1 MANNKM
7 KSFNQYITE
16 KPAKLSS
23 VAPYKGAK
31 WEDFRGLED
40 PTEKEMVSLMKKS
53 SFKELR
59 FVVNS
64 KGKMWAW
71 DTNDS
76 LHEPVVYAMTGKKY
90 DGDYAKGMINFM
102 TVNDLDDLDPDM
114 EAVGNLHVM
123 ILNSRTGT
131 KLALKNRTLKALAKR
146 INSKG
151 KDRVWWKDT

>member
-1 MANNKM
+1 M
-7 KSFNQYITE
+7 KSFTEYITE
-16 KPAKLSS
+16 KAAKLSS
-23 VAPYKGAK
+23 VASYKGAK
-31 WEDFRGLED
+31 WEDFRGLEN

-53 SFKELR
+53 SFNELR
-59 FVVNS
+59 FVVDS

-102 TVNDLDDLDPDM
+102 TVNDLDDLDPDT
-114 EAVGNLHVM
+114 EAVGNLHIM
-123 ILNSRTGT
+123 ILNFRSGG

>member
-1 MANNKM
+1 MIA
-7 KSFNQYITE
+7 
-16 KPAKLSS
+16 
-23 VAPYKGAK
+23 
-31 WEDFRGLED
+31 
-40 PTEKEMVSLMKKS
+40 LMKKS

-76 LHEPVVYAMTGKKY
+76 LHEPVVYAMTGKKF
-90 DGDYAKGMINFM
+90 DGDYAKGMISFL

-114 EAVGNLHVM
+114 EAVGNLHVI
-123 ILNSRTGT
+123 ILNSRTGGT
-131 KLALKNRTLKALAKR
+131 KYALKNRTMKALAKR

-151 KDRVWWKDT
+151 KDRVWWKDA

>member
-1 MANNKM
+1 M
-7 KSFNQYITE
+7 KSFKQYITE
-16 KPAKLSS
+16 RPAKLSS

-40 PTEKEMVSLMKKS
+40 PTEREMIALMKKS

-76 LHEPVVYAMTGKKY
+76 LHEPVVFAMTGQKY
-90 DGDYAKGMINFM
+90 VGDYAKGMINFM

-123 ILNSRTGT
+123 ILNSRTVGT
-131 KLALKNRTLKALAKR
+131 NFALKNKTMKALAKR

>member
-1 MANNKM
+1 M
-7 KSFNQYITE
+7 KTFNQYITE

-23 VAPYKGAK
+23 VASYKGAK
-31 WEDFRGLED
+31 WEDFRGLEN

-53 SFKELR
+53 SFNELR
-59 FVVNS
+59 FVVDS

-71 DTNDS
+71 ETEDS

-90 DGDYAKGMINFM
+90 DGDYAKGMINFI
-102 TVNDLDDLDPDM
+102 NPEEEEAFDRGREDDSPGD
-114 EAVGNLHVM
+114 GNLHVM

-131 KLALKNRTLKALAKR
+131 NLALKNRTLKALAKR

-151 KDRVWWKDT
+151 KDRVWWRDE

>member
-1 MANNKM
+1 M
-7 KSFNQYITE
+7 KSFKQYITE

-23 VAPYKGAK
+23 VASYKGAK
-31 WEDFRGLED
+31 WEDFRGLEN

-53 SFKELR
+53 SFNELR
-59 FVVNS
+59 FVVDS

-90 DGDYAKGMINFM
+90 DGDYAKGMINFI
-102 TVNDLDDLDPDM
+102 NPEDEEDDSPSD
-114 EAVGNLHVM
+114 GNLHVM